1 MTEQSQTTQAESVKA
16 LHAGMINKDLSAH
29 ARDELSDISDIIF
42 FVGDAVGNVIN
53 PGELS
58 PRACTGVFTILMMA
72 HGRLAELMTEG
83 GAA

>member
-1 MTEQSQTTQAESVKA
+1 MSGQTQTTLADSGKA
-16 LHAGMINKDLSAH
+16 LPTGMINKDLSAH

-42 FVGDAVGNVIN
+42 FVGEAVGNVIN
-53 PGELS
+53 PEELS

-72 HGRLAELMTEG
+72 HDRLAALMTEG